1 MKNGKKI
8 VRTKTVHKNDI
19 GDYFE
24 IQVMTYAKFIQ
35 RSQYKFVETDFI
47 LFPYKWYDLR
57 WLVDKPY
64 FFLKSYTSLLRP
76 WSQKATADQP
86 VFCPGSSVTCMFFQQ
101 PKEYV
106 NENT

>member
-64 FFLKSYTSLLRP
+64 FFLNRMIFNSSEVRLGSRNSILMRLCIFFGETILAILLG
-76 WSQKATADQP
+76 KL
-86 VFCPGSSVTCMFFQQ
+86 F
-101 PKEYV
+101 
-106 NENT
+106 